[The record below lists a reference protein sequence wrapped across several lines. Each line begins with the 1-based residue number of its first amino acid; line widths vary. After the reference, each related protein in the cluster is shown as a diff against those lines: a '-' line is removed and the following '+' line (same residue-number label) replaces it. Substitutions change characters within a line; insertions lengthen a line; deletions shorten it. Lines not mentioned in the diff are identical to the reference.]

1 MFFSPI
7 WKYYFLHLPF
17 PAIEGLNLKGG
28 SMSDD
33 LTKAVIKA
41 LEKNHR
47 NGPITARNLANIYK
61 SIIEGNRNMTADQIA
76 SLINEADLKSDQDD
90 DAGDE

>member
-1 MFFSPI
+1 
-7 WKYYFLHLPF
+7 
-17 PAIEGLNLKGG
+17 
-28 SMSDD
+28 MSDD

-61 SIIEGNRNMTADQIA
+61 SIIEGNRSMNADQIA
-76 SLINEADLKSDQDD
+76 ALINEADLKSDQDD

>member
-1 MFFSPI
+1 
-7 WKYYFLHLPF
+7 
-17 PAIEGLNLKGG
+17 
-28 SMSDD
+28 MSDD

-41 LEKNHR
+41 LEKNHK

-61 SIIEGNRNMTADQIA
+61 GIIEGNRNMTADQIA